1 MKENI
6 VEVLDDKKEAL
17 SLIEI
22 NDLLEFKT
30 SNELQ
35 DLIKN
40 LNELVEENIIYLT
53 KKEKYILYKNCSNF
67 KIGKLSLTKKG
78 YGFVVLPGDDLYIS
92 RENMKDAIHDDIV
105 LCEELKSS
113 IRKEGMVLKVL
124 KRDLKNLVGEIHII
138 DNEVVV
144 ELDDEKRKMAL
155 ELDQN
160 SAVNCVDGTKVIVK
174 IVKELGNNKYYVRVS
189 NILGHKNDPGVDIL
203 SIAYKYG
210 IYNEFSKETEEQI
223 SNIPN
228 DVLEK
233 ELVGRKDLTDQDI
246 FTIDGDDTKDIDDAI
261 SIEKKD
267 NIYTLGVHIADVSY
281 YVTENS
287 PLDNDAFSRGTSSYL
302 ADTVIPMLPHKL
314 SNGIC
319 SLNPNVVRLTLSC
332 VMKIDTN
339 GKIIDYDIFQSY
351 IKSRKQMTYKCVNDI
366 LMRNVVREDYKDFSQ
381 SLLLMNELAHILR
394 KEKISRGYID
404 FGIDENKIIQDES
417 GKAIDVKKRIRE
429 DGELLIEDFMIA
441 ANETIASHIYNMNLP
456 FIYRD
461 HDIPNPEKIEDFMK
475 LVQLLGYN
483 LKHKPLKIT
492 SLSMQEMLNELDEV
506 KEFKILSSILLRSMK
521 KADYRIENI
530 GHFGLASKNYTH
542 FTSPI
547 RRYPDLIV
555 HRLLRRYLFN
565 GDISNETVR
574 ELEVKLPEI
583 ALQCSEREV
592 AAVEAERDVTDMKSA
607 EYMESYVGEEFN
619 GYISGLTNFGMFV
632 ELENLIEGLIHV
644 SSLKGDYYEYI
655 PELFSMVGKS
665 TKRSYRLGSEVR
677 VKLVAASKLTSTI
690 DFEIVEALKGDNDGN
705 KQ

>member
-6 VEVLDDKKEAL
+6 VEVLDNKKEAL

-22 NDLLEFKT
+22 NDLLELKT

-40 LNELVEENIIYLT
+40 LNELVEENIVYLT

-92 RENMKDAIHDDIV
+92 CENMKDAIHDDIV

-144 ELDDEKRKMAL
+144 ELADEKRKMDL
-155 ELDQN
+155 ELDQA
-160 SAVNCVDGTKVIVK
+160 SAVNCVDGTKVVVK

-233 ELVGRKDLTDQDI
+233 ELVGRKDLTDQVI

-267 NIYTLGVHIADVSY
+267 NIYTLGVHIADVSH

-319 SLNPNVVRLTLSC
+319 SLNPNIVRLTLSC
-332 VMKIDTN
+332 VMKIDSN

-366 LMRNVVREDYKDFSQ
+366 LMRNVVREDYKEFSQ
-381 SLLLMNELAHILR
+381 TLLLMNELAHILR

-506 KEFKILSSILLRSMK
+506 KEFKMLSSILLRSMK

-665 TKRSYRLGSEVR
+665 TKKTYRLGSEVR

>member
-6 VEVLDDKKEAL
+6 VEVLDNKKEAL

-22 NDLLEFKT
+22 NDLLELKT

-40 LNELVEENIIYLT
+40 LNELVEENIVYLT

-92 RENMKDAIHDDIV
+92 RENMKDAIHDDVV

-113 IRKEGMVLKVL
+113 IRKEGIVLKVL

-138 DNEVVV
+138 DNKAVV
-144 ELDDEKRKMAL
+144 ELDDEKRKMDL
-155 ELDQN
+155 ELDQA
-160 SAVNCVDGTKVIVK
+160 SAVNCVDGTKVVVK

-233 ELVGRKDLTDQDI
+233 ELVGRKDLTDQVI

-267 NIYTLGVHIADVSY
+267 NIYTLGVHIADVSH

-287 PLDNDAFSRGTSSYL
+287 PLDNDAFSKGTSSYL

-319 SLNPNVVRLTLSC
+319 SLNPNIVRLTLSC
-332 VMKIDTN
+332 VMKIDSN

-366 LMRNVVREDYKDFSQ
+366 LMRNIVREDYKEFSQ
-381 SLLLMNELAHILR
+381 TLLLMNELAHILR

-506 KEFKILSSILLRSMK
+506 KEILSSILLRSMK

-665 TKRSYRLGSEVR
+665 TKKTYRLGSEVR

>member
-6 VEVLDDKKEAL
+6 VEVLDNKKEAL

-22 NDLLEFKT
+22 NDLLELKT

-40 LNELVEENIIYLT
+40 LNELVEENIVYLT

-144 ELDDEKRKMAL
+144 ELADEKRKMDL
-155 ELDQN
+155 ELDQA
-160 SAVNCVDGTKVIVK
+160 SAVNCVDGTKVVVK

-233 ELVGRKDLTDQDI
+233 ELVGRKDLTDQVI

-267 NIYTLGVHIADVSY
+267 NIYTLGVHIADVSH

-319 SLNPNVVRLTLSC
+319 SLNPNIVRLTLSC
-332 VMKIDTN
+332 VMKIESN

-366 LMRNVVREDYKDFSQ
+366 LMRNVVREDYKEFSQ
-381 SLLLMNELAHILR
+381 TLLLMNELAHILR

-506 KEFKILSSILLRSMK
+506 KEFKMLSSILLRSMK

-665 TKRSYRLGSEVR
+665 TKKTYRLGSEVR

>member
-6 VEVLDDKKEAL
+6 VKVLDDKKEAL

-22 NDLLEFKT
+22 NDLLELKT

-40 LNELVEENIIYLT
+40 LNELVEENIVYLT

-144 ELDDEKRKMAL
+144 ELDDEKRKMDL
-155 ELDQN
+155 ELDQA
-160 SAVNCVDGTKVIVK
+160 SAVNCVDGTKVVVK

-223 SNIPN
+223 SDIPN
-228 DVLEK
+228 EVLEK
-233 ELVGRKDLTDQDI
+233 ELAGRKDLTDQDI
-246 FTIDGDDTKDIDDAI
+246 FTIDGVDTKDIDDAI

-267 NIYTLGVHIADVSY
+267 NIYTLGVHIADVSH

-319 SLNPNVVRLTLSC
+319 SLNPESIRLTLSC

-339 GKIIDYDIFQSY
+339 GKIIDYDIFESY

-366 LMRNVVREDYKDFSQ
+366 LMRNVIREDYKEFSQ
-381 SLLLMNELAHILR
+381 TLLVMNELAHILR

-404 FGIDENKIIQDES
+404 FGIDENKIIQDEN

-441 ANETIASHIYNMNLP
+441 ANETVASHIYNMNLP

-461 HDIPNPEKIEDFMK
+461 HDVPNSEKIDDFMK
-475 LVQLLGYN
+475 LVHLLGYN

-521 KADYRIENI
+521 KADYRVENI

-565 GDISNETVR
+565 GDVSVETVR
-574 ELEVKLPEI
+574 ELENKLPEI
-583 ALQCSEREV
+583 GLQCSEREV
-592 AAVEAERDVTDMKSA
+592 AAVDAERDVTDMKSA
-607 EYMESYVGEEFN
+607 EYMESHVGEEFN
-619 GYISGLTNFGMFV
+619 GYISGLTNFGMFI

-655 PELFSMVGKS
+655 PELFSTVGKS
-665 TKRSYRLGSEVR
+665 TKKSYRLGSEVR

-690 DFEIVEALKGDNDGN
+690 DFEIVEPLKGDNDGN